1 MVIPLG
7 LSGGLSQ
14 SIAQTA
20 GTGSTQTDATAST
33 DRPAVP
39 ERDILDLVRAVFPG
53 RFLKERDTTKLQA
66 GRPLVWIIP
75 QIGYTIQTSFQAQ
88 VLGNIAIRRASANV
102 STLVSSVIYTANN
115 QQLLTSTLNYWFPH
129 NTWNLTSDL
138 RVMHYPQASYGLGM
152 NTSTDHV
159 IDMDYNYLRAHATL
173 LRRLAPNLYGG
184 LGLQLDLHWNIR
196 SWDAGHEQVSISGY
210 TNGISGRSVSSGPIL
225 NLLYDNRPNSISPL
239 GGEYISVLFRDNVTW
254 LGSDTHYQSLLL
266 DLRKYVS
273 VSNHK
278 PENVLAFWSY
288 NALTINGNPPFLDLP
303 ATAWDTYG
311 NMGRGYIQGRYRGKD
326 LLYAETEFRFGIT
339 ANRLLGG
346 VVFANSQTVSNTNP
360 GTASTEHKLQ
370 FGRMAPATGLGLRF
384 RMNKLSR
391 TNLALDY
398 SLGTHGSRGIY
409 FNLGEVF

>member
-1 MVIPLG
+1 M
-7 LSGGLSQ
+7 
-14 SIAQTA
+14 
-20 GTGSTQTDATAST
+20 GTTASIERT
-33 DRPAVP
+33 VVP
-39 ERDILDLVRAVFPG
+39 QRDILDLVRAVSPG
-53 RFLKERDTTKLQA
+53 RFLKERDTTKLHS

-75 QIGYTIQTSFQAQ
+75 QIGYSIQTGFQAQ
-88 VLGNIAIRRASANV
+88 ILGNIAIRRSSANV

-115 QQLLTSTLNYWFPH
+115 QQLVTSTLNYWFPH
-129 NTWNLTSDL
+129 NTWNLTTDL

-152 NTSTDHV
+152 DTSTDNL
-159 IDMDYNYLRAHATL
+159 IDMDYDYLRAHATL
-173 LRRLAPNLYGG
+173 LRRMAKDLYGG

-196 SWDAGHEQVSISGY
+196 TWDAGHEQVSISGY
-210 TNGISGRSVSSGPIL
+210 TNGIRGRSVSSGPIL

-239 GGEYISVLFRDNVTW
+239 GGEYISVIFRDNVTW

-266 DLRKYVS
+266 DMRKYLS
-273 VSNHK
+273 LSTRK

-288 NALTINGNPPFLDLP
+288 NTLTLNGNPPFLDLP

-346 VVFANSQTVSNTNP
+346 VVFVNSQTVSKP
-360 GTASTEHKLQ
+360 GSATVSAEQKRQ
-370 FGRMAPATGLGLRF
+370 FGHVAPATGLGLRF

-398 SLGTHGSRGIY
+398 SVGTKGSRGIY